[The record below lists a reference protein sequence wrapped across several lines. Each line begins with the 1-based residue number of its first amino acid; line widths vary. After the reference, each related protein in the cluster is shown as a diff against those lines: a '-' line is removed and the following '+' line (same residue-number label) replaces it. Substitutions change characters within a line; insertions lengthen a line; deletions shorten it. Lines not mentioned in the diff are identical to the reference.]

1 MQKSESTSRIEEWFS
16 GRELPSGPIKLEPA
30 ETIHE
35 VDKYVS
41 ANLAGLRRCESGNK
55 GAARQL
61 YEYYYMRL
69 YRLKKYI
76 ESIENDS

>member
-1 MQKSESTSRIEEWFS
+1 MQKSESTTRMEEWFL
-16 GRELPSGPIKLEPA
+16 GRELPAGPLRLENA

-35 VDKYVS
+35 VEKYVA
-41 ANLAGLRRCESGNK
+41 ANLAGLRNCESGNK

-76 ESIENDS
+76 ESIENG